1 MADNQRAKS
10 LYPDVSPQYTGKAMK
25 MGAGVQAFEAYAA
38 AHASNVVVL
47 GGECPT
53 V

>member
-1 MADNQRAKS
+1 
-10 LYPDVSPQYTGKAMK
+10 MK

-38 AHASNVVVL
+38 AHKHNVMVL

>member
-1 MADNQRAKS
+1 
-10 LYPDVSPQYTGKAMK
+10 MK

-38 AHASNVVVL
+38 ARASGVVVL

>member
-1 MADNQRAKS
+1 MR
-10 LYPDVSPQYTGKAMK
+10 

-38 AHASNVVVL
+38 AHEHDVVVL

-53 V
+53 VQVYQIISFVQCTSY